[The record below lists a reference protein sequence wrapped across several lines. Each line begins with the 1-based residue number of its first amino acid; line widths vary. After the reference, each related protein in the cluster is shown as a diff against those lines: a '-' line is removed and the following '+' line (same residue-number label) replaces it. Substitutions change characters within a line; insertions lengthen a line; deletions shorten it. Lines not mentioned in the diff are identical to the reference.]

1 MSKYGNYRLI
11 ITNEDEGGYG
21 EIERKGYDEYERNFI
36 DLDGNNREGLF
47 VLQLLQLHL
56 RLLRNLIGTMMLVG
70 LFEYNCNKALITCW
84 QRAL

>member
-56 RLLRNLIGTMMLVG
+56 R
-70 LFEYNCNKALITCW
+70 
-84 QRAL
+84 